1 MMFQLINHTQSFLYA
16 NNKPPAKSFYDQMMT
31 NKQKETEEKQR
42 KDEEIKRQQ
51 LLEED
56 LEVCIFYAYS
66 QIGLQRLSHKRQ
78 LLKLCICIR
87 FSGDLQ

>member
-1 MMFQLINHTQSFLYA
+1 MFQLINHTQSFLYA

-56 LEVCIFYAYS
+56 LEVCLKCSSSAY
-66 QIGLQRLSHKRQ
+66 RAYHYKT
-78 LLKLCICIR
+78 
-87 FSGDLQ
+87 